1 MKDIICPNCN
11 TAFKLDDAGFADI
24 VKQVRDEQ
32 FTEELNHR
40 LAIAEKEKYNA
51 VMLAEANLKNTLQQ
65 ELSKKEQEISDLK
78 SRKELEL
85 EQIRAKVVQAEQEK
99 RQAV

>member
-40 LAIAEKEKYNA
+40 LAIAEKEKSNA

-65 ELSKKEQEISDLK
+65 ELSKKN
-78 SRKELEL
+78 RKLVPL
-85 EQIRAKVVQAEQEK
+85 NLVKH
-99 RQAV
+99 

>member
-40 LAIAEKEKYNA
+40 LAIAEKEKYP
-51 VMLAEANLKNTLQQ
+51 MQ
-65 ELSKKEQEISDLK
+65 
-78 SRKELEL
+78 
-85 EQIRAKVVQAEQEK
+85 
-99 RQAV
+99 